1 MMFSRVLL
9 PTDFS
14 PHAERTVQ
22 CIAEVPGIEDL
33 ILLHVLESGPDN
45 STAYGQHTIERADQ
59 GRPPPAWKQ

>member
-1 MMFSRVLL
+1 MQTGAHRGTMFPRVLL

-33 ILLHVLESGPDN
+33 LLHVLEARDN
-45 STAYGQHTIERADQ
+45 STSQGQHTLEAPTI
-59 GRPPPAWKQ
+59 PIP